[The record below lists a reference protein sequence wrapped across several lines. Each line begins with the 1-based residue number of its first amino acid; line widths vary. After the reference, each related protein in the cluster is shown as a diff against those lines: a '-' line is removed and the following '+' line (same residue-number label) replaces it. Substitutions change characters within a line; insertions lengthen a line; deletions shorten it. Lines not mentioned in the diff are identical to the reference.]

1 MPDGEKSQNWCK
13 VYEECERK
21 MEDIHPLAAWKTP
34 ASYSKA
40 LSVLR
45 LVPQRA
51 KIEPL
56 VVKIAPIFLLNTTK
70 AQQMCR
76 KHIYSREEKSEP
88 GLSNA
93 AVTEE
98 FSIFFF
104 GLSRKNIEFSPHRC
118 ISTNI
123 QTSLKNKKKNVSR
136 AQTRK

>member
-1 MPDGEKSQNWCK
+1 
-13 VYEECERK
+13 

-34 ASYSKA
+34 ASSKQGFFSA
-40 LSVLR
+40 PR

-76 KHIYSREEKSEP
+76 KHTYSREEKSDP

-98 FSIFFF
+98 FSLFF
-104 GLSRKNIEFSPHRC
+104 PTH
-118 ISTNI
+118 
-123 QTSLKNKKKNVSR
+123 
-136 AQTRK
+136 